1 VGECRPGRQRTND
14 DREHTDRGYPPE
26 QPTASHHAGTST
38 PWSLLSFGQDSAVVG
53 APNTVERP
61 HRTGPHG
68 PFLVGDTGSG
78 LSKLEGRAAALGGR
92 LEIESQPA
100 EGTTV
105 RVTVPI

>member
-1 VGECRPGRQRTND
+1 MPARPPAHQRRPRAHRPRGSSRATLRVPPCRYL
-14 DREHTDRGYPPE
+14 H
-26 QPTASHHAGTST
+26 
-38 PWSLLSFGQDSAVVG
+38 PWSLLSFGQDSALVG
-53 APNTVERP
+53 APSTVERP

-78 LSKLEGRAAALGGR
+78 LSNLEGRAAALGGR

-105 RVTVPI
+105 RVTVP